1 MRHSSP
7 EPSAK
12 DTEAVH
18 PKNAPT
24 ASEIMNRHVHT
35 VEPTMGL
42 YDVTK
47 FLLKHEISNA
57 PVVRREAN
65 QQVLLGFISEA
76 DCLEFLAN
84 GVFYGEP
91 SLPQT
96 AETMMKRHP
105 VCVGPEQ
112 DVFTL
117 TSIFMSHNYRHLPV
131 VDGHNLLG
139 IVSRRDVIRALDE
152 YYRQWTSMQDRD
164 RFPVDLHQIVNQR
177 FLVTR

>member
-1 MRHSSP
+1 VSQSYN
-7 EPSAK
+7 ESAAK

-24 ASEIMNRHVHT
+24 AEEIMNRHVHS
-35 VEPTMGL
+35 VDPSMGL
-42 YDVTK
+42 HDVTS
-47 FLLKHEISNA
+47 FLLKHQISNA
-57 PVVRREAN
+57 PVVRREN
-65 QQVLLGFISEA
+65 NRDVLLGFISES

-96 AETMMKRHP
+96 AETMMKKHP
-105 VCVGPEQ
+105 VCVGPDQ

-117 TSIFMSHNYRHLPV
+117 TSIFLSHNYRHLPV
-131 VDGHNLLG
+131 VDGQYLLG
-139 IVSRRDVIRALDE
+139 IISRRDIIKSLEA
-152 YYRQWTSMQDRD
+152 YYRQWTKSRDRD
-164 RFPVDLHQIVNQR
+164 RFPVDLHQIMNQR

>member
-1 MRHSSP
+1 MSNSFQ

-24 ASEIMNRHVHT
+24 AKDIMSRHVHT
-35 VEPTMGL
+35 VEPGMDL
-42 YDVTK
+42 HEVTA
-47 FLLKHEISNA
+47 FLLKHGISNA
-57 PVVRREAN
+57 PVVRQENN

-96 AETMMKRHP
+96 AETMMKKHP
-105 VCVGPEQ
+105 VCVNPDQ

-117 TSIFMSHNYRHLPV
+117 TSIFISHNFRHLPV
-131 VDGHNLLG
+131 IEGQNLLG
-139 IVSRRDVIRALDE
+139 IVSRRDVIRSLDT
-152 YYRQWTSMQDRD
+152 YYRQWTKMRDRD
-164 RFPVDLHQIVNQR
+164 RFPVDLRQIMNQR
-177 FLVTR
+177 FFMTR